1 MLLESENTK
10 YAKERGLS
18 FKFFRNKA
26 NVTNKIL
33 RINKL
38 FDFTFASP
46 LSAVAAT
53 NKTIL
58 DFVFGW

>member
-10 YAKERGLS
+10 YAKERGVL
-18 FKFFRNKA
+18 FKFFQNKA
-26 NVTNKIL
+26 NVSNKIL
-33 RINKL
+33 RIKL
-38 FDFTFASP
+38 IGFTFASP

-58 DFVFGW
+58 DFLFGW

>member
-33 RINKL
+33 RI
-38 FDFTFASP
+38 FASP
-46 LSAVAAT
+46 LPAVAAT